1 MSKNT
6 FKLTLLLKLVA
17 YRTITKTNSQG
28 NWQLFLLS
36 NHNCNTNEANFEIR
50 TTNRLHKLN
59 IENYLQY
66 VYDIS
71 ILKHLS

>member
-6 FKLTLLLKLVA
+6 FKLNLLLKLAA
-17 YRTITKTNSQG
+17 YRTITKTNSQE

-36 NHNCNTNEANFEIR
+36 NQNGNNNETNFEIR
-50 TTNRLHKLN
+50 TTNRLHRLN
-59 IENYLQY
+59 IEKYLQY

-71 ILKHLS
+71 ILKHLN